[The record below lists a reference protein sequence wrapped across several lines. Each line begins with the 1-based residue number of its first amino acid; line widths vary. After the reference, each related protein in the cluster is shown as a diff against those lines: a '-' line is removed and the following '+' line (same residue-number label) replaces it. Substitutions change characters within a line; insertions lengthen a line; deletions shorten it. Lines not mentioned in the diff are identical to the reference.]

1 MSIYRYVIDVIPVY
15 IDADLSIYVIN
26 EYVAD
31 AIVYKFIVQI

>member
-1 MSIYRYVIDVIPVY
+1 MSYLY
-15 IDADLSIYVIN
+15 IDADLSIYVIY